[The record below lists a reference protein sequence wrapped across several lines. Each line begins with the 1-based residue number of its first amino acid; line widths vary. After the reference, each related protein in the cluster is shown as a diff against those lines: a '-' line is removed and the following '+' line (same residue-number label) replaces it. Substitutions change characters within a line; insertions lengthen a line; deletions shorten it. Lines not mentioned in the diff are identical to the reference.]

1 MPIDYGVFGDNPF
14 KTSRKKSTRL
24 KFDSHG
30 RPIKEKPKR
39 KTLTSA
45 QRIYIW
51 ERPKIYGRKCSI
63 CLQTITKLSDL
74 ELDHTKAHSK
84 GGKKL
89 ALAHKDCNRLK
100 SNKSLNQ
107 IQKLLG
113 IKTAKKKTVK
123 KKITKKKTTSKKKV
137 TKRDPFE
144 IPRISLWN

>member
-14 KTSRKKSTRL
+14 NTSRKKSARP
-24 KFDSHG
+24 KFDSFG

-51 ERPKIYGRKCSI
+51 ERPKIYGRKCNI
-63 CLQTITKLSDL
+63 CHQTITKLSDL
-74 ELDHTKAHSK
+74 ELDHIRAGSK

-113 IKTAKKKTVK
+113 IKTTKRKAVK
-123 KKITKKKTTSKKKV
+123 KKVTKKKINSKKKV
-137 TKRDPFE
+137 TRKNSFE
-144 IPRISLWN
+144 IPRINLWN